1 MSTGMA
7 ARVIDFAFACLSHEP
22 MPLSPALYRLE
33 SNRVAARLSPPR
45 TRFLCPLGNVEI
57 AAAQIRTPVIFN
69 RGFPPERKEKPNVD
83 VYHRHGNTQVG
94 RLRASYGSGFAQGC
108 ANDDKLSDVLAKLDE
123 RSLFKLVRDYKNGM
137 LSIRL
142 RTPWII
148 APQAHSDDV
157 LPAFRRRCSA
167 D

>member
-1 MSTGMA
+1 
-7 ARVIDFAFACLSHEP
+7 
-22 MPLSPALYRLE
+22 
-33 SNRVAARLSPPR
+33 LSPPR

-142 RTPWII
+142 RTW
-148 APQAHSDDV
+148 
-157 LPAFRRRCSA
+157 RCSPQCA
-167 D
+167 ERSQFGARRVIPTYSPSIQSVQFYTDSE